1 MPLPITNFWQMGDGN
16 PAHILGKS
24 QGAPAAYIA
33 SQAPMPVADLTT
45 QLIQVTNAGATTIQL
60 PLATDLEALLG
71 SAPLN
76 FSFDFNVV
84 NLGAGIP
91 TLTTNIGW
99 TLLGTMAV
107 PVGLAYQYRARK
119 TATNAWTLYQVA

>member
-24 QGAPAAYIA
+24 QGAPSAQTASVTLAPTDLAAAII
-33 SQAPMPVADLTT
+33 SMN
-45 QLIQVTNAGATTIQL
+45 NAGATTLTL
-60 PLATDLEALLG
+60 PLATDLETFLG

-99 TLLGTMAV
+99 TLSGTMAV
-107 PVGLAYQYRARK
+107 PVGLAYHYRARK